1 MTPQTG
7 PFPLFKTK
15 SRFFG
20 NSTFLK
26 LFALLCYLVFIY
38 FLFNLYYKNTFPNFH
53 YLFFLFFCFFSW
65 SFSSF
70 GITVFSATCSLESGS
85 FFLTLDASHVL
96 VWNDLVR
103 GINSFRLK
111 LFLFEFKNYVCS
123 HLKAFLLN
131 CSLDE
136 GKVSRDFQVNPVGP
150 PRSFHEQ
157 MFFQIWRNLQRN

>member
-1 MTPQTG
+1 M
-7 PFPLFKTK
+7 LFYVT
-15 SRFFG
+15 
-20 NSTFLK
+20 L
-26 LFALLCYLVFIY
+26 
-38 FLFNLYYKNTFPNFH
+38 FLFIFYLTWTVRILSQTLILYY
-53 YLFFLFFCFFSW
+53 FFVFVFFSW

-85 FFLTLDASHVL
+85 FFLSLDASHVF

-123 HLKAFLLN
+123 HLRAFLLN